1 MVKKFD
7 NEFKVMIV
15 KLLNSDVKIKQV
27 SEDYGLSFCMVGR
40 WKREY
45 KLKSVDFIKKRV
57 LSLESQET
65 QEFKNQKSRTNNQ
78 ELRTKNQST
87 KPTEGE
93 NNKLVGMRRSDL
105 LTFLYRITDERNGVK
120 KCFKKKI
127 CRNDKLLL

>member
-1 MVKKFD
+1 
-7 NEFKVMIV
+7 
-15 KLLNSDVKIKQV
+15 
-27 SEDYGLSFCMVGR
+27 MVGR

>member
-78 ELRTKNQST
+78 ELRTRISQPNQLKEKT
-87 KPTEGE
+87 I
-93 NNKLVGMRRSDL
+93 N
-105 LTFLYRITDERNGVK
+105 
-120 KCFKKKI
+120 
-127 CRNDKLLL
+127 